1 MGRMHAIAHT
11 DGTTEMVPFS
21 AEEELEFDNAA
32 AAWADG
38 VVDREWVKLR
48 KERNRLLAESDWRAM
63 SDLEMSDAWKV
74 YRQALRDLP
83 ANTADPA
90 SPTWPEKPA

>member
-1 MGRMHAIAHT
+1 MTRHHMI
-11 DGTTEMVPFS
+11 DGVKVAFS
-21 AEEELEFDNAA
+21 DAENAARNAEE

-38 VVDREWVKLR
+38 AVDREWVKLR